1 MARPKYLTDE
11 ELEAIMNASG
21 DEEDFDLSD
30 SDEDFSVEEHE
41 LIASDTESDFEAME
55 EEEEEIEATIR
66 DEIVD
71 PLFVSKDGTV
81 WKSQPVQNRS
91 GRSRNENVLN
101 LRPGTTRY
109 ARTRVDDFKDAFLL
123 FFPPPIENIILKWS
137 NAYAKAQCGD
147 KYIEID
153 SNLLHAYIAVLIL
166 AGVYRCV
173 ANMYMFEMNLL
184 FS

>member
-1 MARPKYLTDE
+1 MARPKYLTEE
-11 ELEAIMNASG
+11 ELEEIMNASDG
-21 DEEDFDLSD
+21 EEEEDTCD
-30 SDEDFSVEEHE
+30 SDEDYLPPPEE
-41 LIASDTESDFEAME
+41 LSGNESDSDIEPME
-55 EEEEEIEATIR
+55 EEEEEEAIAMRTD

-81 WKSQPVQNRS
+81 WKSEPVQNRS

-123 FFPPPIENIILKWS
+123 FFPSPIENVILKWS
-137 NAYAKAQCGD
+137 NEYAKSKCGD
-147 KYIEID
+147 DYIEID
-153 SNLLHAYIAVLIL
+153 SNMLHAYMAVLIL

-173 ANMYMFEMNLL
+173 I
-184 FS
+184 